1 MPPRYYN
8 DPLAGVSASDPVTS
22 TPVLRPPSPYS
33 SSLSPYAGTPL
44 AERSYFSDTT
54 PSSQFTTYHQNAPV
68 PSVKEHAY
76 DDAQSPQLPTPPA
89 LMHPPFQRTFF
100 GNHEEAAKRRSAY
113 FKSFGSGIALVI
125 GVVFVA
131 FPIFWGALVKLP
143 AHALQGIVVDFDQ
156 GIVGLNVTLGLLD
169 KSSRSCE
176 WSYVAAA
183 NFPGGP
189 ASVAQAI
196 RDEEAWVAIVI
207 NADASQNLNAALLN
221 PRQDYNGTSAIT
233 VFANEARQETA
244 FRNFVLPQTVAA
256 LDSVTASFAIQL
268 AQQVS
273 TNGNIATILS
283 TSPQTIVQP
292 VYYTINNLLPFHQP
306 VATASTFVGLIYLL
320 ILSFFVVVSS
330 PIALICPEKYS
341 DEQMTGYAARQSSGL
356 DKNLRLRSLIM
367 LRLASSFGAYFVIS
381 LFYSLLN
388 ETFGLTTSAT
398 FGRANGFMIL
408 WMLNWIGM
416 LSVGLALESVITLA
430 TPRYIPFVM
439 VFWIIVN
446 NSVCMNAIELMPAV
460 YKYGYGSPFY
470 NISRG
475 IRTITLGTKNDVGL
489 NFGVLLVWVL
499 VSSVTMPLFQ
509 WYVRRKG
516 EDQMRGNGQGNGA
529 TNRYNPNHLEHQ
541 KTSK

>member
-1 MPPRYYN
+1 
-8 DPLAGVSASDPVTS
+8 
-22 TPVLRPPSPYS
+22 
-33 SSLSPYAGTPL
+33 
-44 AERSYFSDTT
+44 
-54 PSSQFTTYHQNAPV
+54 
-68 PSVKEHAY
+68 
-76 DDAQSPQLPTPPA
+76 
-89 LMHPPFQRTFF
+89 
-100 GNHEEAAKRRSAY
+100 RSAY

-125 GVVFVA
+125 GVVFVV

-196 RDEEAWVAIVI
+196 RDEEAWVAIAI

-221 PRQDYNGTSAIT
+221 PRQDYNGSSAIT

-244 FRNFVLPQTVAA
+244 FRNFVLPQVVAA
-256 LDSVTASFAIQL
+256 LDSVTAGFAIQL

-273 TNGNIATILS
+273 NNGNIATILS

-320 ILSFFVVVSS
+320 ILSFFVV
-330 PIALICPEKYS
+330 
-341 DEQMTGYAARQSSGL
+341 MTGYAARQSSGL
-356 DKNLRLRSLIM
+356 DKSLRLRSLIM

-499 VSSVTMPLFQ
+499 VSSVTMPAFQ
-509 WYVRRKG
+509 WYVRRRS
-516 EDQMRGNGQGNGA
+516 EI
-529 TNRYNPNHLEHQ
+529 
-541 KTSK
+541 